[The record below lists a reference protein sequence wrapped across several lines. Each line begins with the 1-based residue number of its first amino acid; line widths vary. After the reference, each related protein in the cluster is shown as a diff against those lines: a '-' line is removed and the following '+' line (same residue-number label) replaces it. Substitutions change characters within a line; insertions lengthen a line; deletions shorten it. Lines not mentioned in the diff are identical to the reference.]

1 MKLTEAIFTS
11 AKAHVTQVDKGGEPY
26 IFHAIRVSAN
36 LILKSED
43 EKVVGM
49 LHDVVEDGKFTIEE
63 LIANGLTAI
72 QADML
77 DKVTRREGETWSAYV
92 SRICTDESAI
102 RIKISDL
109 EDNMDVKR
117 LTSMSTVDAKRILKY
132 HSLWRHLRRLLED
145 IENGR

>member
-26 IFHAIRVSAN
+26 IFHAIRVSTN